1 MTLTEQTNTGMMQR
15 KSTSNIKQH
24 KETEH
29 VKKKKKKFGY
39 DSYEIFQQT
48 DVFSDKN
55 SQIKNNIA
63 L

>member
-1 MTLTEQTNTGMMQR
+1 MMQR

-29 VKKKKKKFGY
+29 VKKKKFGY

>member
-1 MTLTEQTNTGMMQR
+1 MMQR
-15 KSTSNIKQH
+15 KNTSNIKQH